1 MANWKHRCDILKIV
15 HDDELTIQE
24 QVVKIAE
31 EISKCPAFNDTLFAE
46 YLTELLDLDEE
57 EELEQEANG
66 VLRDIY
72 DYADENLIWTAG

>member
-15 HDDELTIQE
+15 HDDELTIRE
-24 QVVKIAE
+24 QVQKIAD
-31 EISKCPAFNDTLFAE
+31 EISKCSGFNDTLFAE

-57 EELEQEANG
+57 EEVEQEANG

-72 DYADENLIWTAG
+72 DYADENLIWTSG